1 MPIYM
6 DRHDVAEEVTAEI
19 VAEIHQ
25 EDLRIQHKYCCRGIT
40 YWYDDGRKT
49 AFCLVEAPNKE
60 AIVEMHAK
68 AHGEVP
74 NTIIEVDD
82 TIVES
87 FLGRIEDPKKSQ
99 KKELNIVNNPAFRI
113 LLVLKITQHNLNSAP
128 AALSKSTLKTI
139 GTLVDLYEG
148 RIVKQTETNLL
159 ISYDATTKAINS
171 ALAIKE
177 LLATSLAIT
186 VQAHLGLSA
195 GLPVTKEHG
204 LFEET
209 IKTAER
215 LSDISQDRILI
226 TSEIKDLYESENLNL
241 PVDKNFIRTIRLSD
255 AHFLNNVM
263 NHLEKEWRNPTLGV
277 DDFCAHLGLSTSQ
290 LYRKMTTVIH
300 KSVNVLVQDFRLQK
314 ALELVQKNDR
324 NISEIAFDTGFNS
337 AAYFTKCFQKKYG
350 ITPSSHR
357 KNYKPLK

>member
-25 EDLRIQHKYCCRGIT
+25 EDLRIQHKYGCRGIT

-87 FLGRIEDPKKSQ
+87 FLGRIEDPEKSQ

-113 LLVLKITQHNLNSAP
+113 LLVLKVTKDNLQSAP
-128 AALSKSTLKTI
+128 ATLSKSTLETI
-139 GTLVDLYEG
+139 RTLVESYRG
-148 RIVKQTETNLL
+148 RMVKQAEAYLL
-159 ISYDATTKAINS
+159 ISYDSTTNAINS

-177 LLATSLAIT
+177 VLATSLDIS
-186 VQAHLGLSA
+186 VQSFMGLSA
-195 GLPVTKEHG
+195 GLPVTKKQG

-215 LSDISQDRILI
+215 LSDLSQGRILI
-226 TSEIKDLYESENLNL
+226 TSEIRDLYESENLNH
-241 PVDKNFIRTIRLSD
+241 PINKNFIRTIRLAD
-255 AHFLNNVM
+255 EDFLNNVM

-277 DDFCAHLGLSTSQ
+277 SDFCTSLGLSTSQ

-300 KSVNVLVQDFRLQK
+300 KSVNVLVQDFRLHN
-314 ALELVQKNDR
+314 ALELVRKKDK
-324 NISEIAFDTGFNS
+324 NISEIAFITGFNS

-350 ITPSSHR
+350 MTPSSYR
-357 KNYKPLK
+357 KRL